1 MGRGSQVTLNNDG
14 TREIP
19 ISESTHR
26 KGDFAEYYAITWLWD
41 NGYEVFPNAGSNGPI
56 DMVAFKDGGITLIDV
71 KTLYAD
77 NPDKPPM
84 SVSAT
89 RSQEQKN
96 LGVVLLAFAPETRKL
111 RWINH
116 HEKHV

>member
-1 MGRGSQVTLNNDG
+1 MGSRQVALNNDG
-14 TREIP
+14 TRRRP
-19 ISESTHR
+19 ISESAQR
-26 KGDFAEYYAITWLWD
+26 KGDFAEHYAITWLWD

-71 KTLYAD
+71 KTLHTKYHNTAKAVGGA
-77 NPDKPPM
+77 PR
-84 SVSAT
+84 T
-89 RSQEQKN
+89 QEQKN

>member
-1 MGRGSQVTLNNDG
+1 MGSRQVALNNDG
-14 TREIP
+14 TRRRP
-19 ISESTHR
+19 ISESAQR
-26 KGDFAEYYAITWLWD
+26 KGDFAEYYAVTWLWD

-71 KTLYAD
+71 KTLYID
-77 NPDKPPM
+77 NPDRPAM
-84 SVSAT
+84 SASSPRT
-89 RSQEQKN
+89 QEQKN
-96 LGVVLLAFAPETRKL
+96 LGVVLLGFAPETRKL